1 MRSKNFKAPY
11 LLQSE
16 QNASA
21 PKITNRR
28 YEIMDV
34 LEKIDSLRKERG
46 WSINNLAMEAM
57 LTQSTL
63 NNLYVRKAEPKLS
76 TLRAICNAFGI
87 TLAEFFSDDDSRNKQ
102 FTDESEL
109 IARVTSL
116 NDRQK
121 KGLLQFLR
129 TLK

>member
-1 MRSKNFKAPY
+1 M
-11 LLQSE
+11 E
-16 QNASA
+16 
-21 PKITNRR
+21 
-28 YEIMDV
+28 V

-87 TLAEFFSDDDSRNKQ
+87 TLAEFFSDEENQCKK
-102 FTDESEL
+102 FADEGEL
-109 IARVTSL
+109 IARVTAL

>member
-1 MRSKNFKAPY
+1 M
-11 LLQSE
+11 E
-16 QNASA
+16 
-21 PKITNRR
+21 
-28 YEIMDV
+28 V
-34 LEKIDSLRKERG
+34 LEKIDALRKERG

-87 TLAEFFSDDDSRNKQ
+87 TLAEFFSDEESQCKKIA
-102 FTDESEL
+102 DESEL
-109 IARVTSL
+109 IARVTAL

-129 TLK
+129 ALK